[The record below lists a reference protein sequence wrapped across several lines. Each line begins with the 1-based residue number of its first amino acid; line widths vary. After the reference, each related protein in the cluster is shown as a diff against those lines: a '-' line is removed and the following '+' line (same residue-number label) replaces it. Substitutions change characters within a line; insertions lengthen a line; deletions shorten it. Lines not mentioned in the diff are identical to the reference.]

1 MNLIDC
7 HSHSHNS
14 PDADKNAL
22 AVRMAERAKEL
33 GLSAYA
39 ITDHCE
45 VSQWYSIEHYGFE
58 PNGYDD
64 YNYDKMFES
73 SMQENQKTKE
83 IIGNSFNF
91 ICGIEL
97 GQATHDF
104 ELAEKIVSDKRLDFV
119 IGSTHKLPNYDDF
132 AFIDYSKYDI
142 PDLMEKY
149 FDETYKLCKWGKFD
163 VLGHLT
169 YTLRYIEG
177 DNGIKVNMD
186 PYEEIIRES
195 FKLLVENGKGIEIN
209 TSGLRQKYGK
219 TFPDFKWVKIFKEL
233 GGEIISIGSDSHCPE
248 DIGKGI
254 KEGAEIA
261 KETGFS
267 YLCYFKERKPQFIKI
282 G

>member
-1 MNLIDC
+1 MTLQTLK
-7 HSHSHNS
+7 
-14 PDADKNAL
+14 AKNTKA
-22 AVRMAERAKEL
+22 
-33 GLSAYA
+33 
-39 ITDHCE
+39 
-45 VSQWYSIEHYGFE
+45 
-58 PNGYDD
+58 
-64 YNYDKMFES
+64 
-73 SMQENQKTKE
+73 KE
-83 IIGNSFNF
+83 IIGNRFNF

-177 DNGIKVNMD
+177 DNGIKVDMN

-195 FKLLVENGKGIEIN
+195 FKLLVENGKGIKAIN
-209 TSGLRQKYGK
+209 STSGGSYIQPKSYVEESKVSININDFDLFKLLSRVQSFITAWELTYAPQRIRQA
-219 TFPDFKWVKIFKEL
+219 KE
-233 GGEIISIGSDSHCPE
+233 IVFNST
-248 DIGKGI
+248 
-254 KEGAEIA
+254 KEGTS
-261 KETGFS
+261 K
-267 YLCYFKERKPQFIKI
+267 
-282 G
+282 

>member
-14 PDADKNAL
+14 PDADKNASVMSMIEK
-22 AVRMAERAKEL
+22 AHSL
-33 GLSAYA
+33 GLAAYA

-45 VSQWYSIEHYGFE
+45 VSQWYDIEHYGFE

-64 YNYDKMFES
+64 YGYDKMCEAS
-73 SMQENQKTKE
+73 LAECVSAKE
-83 IIGNSFNF
+83 KLDGKYNF

-104 ELAEKIVSDKRLDFV
+104 ELAEKIASDKRLDYV

-132 AFIDYSKYDI
+132 AFINYENYSI

-149 FDETYKLCKWGKFD
+149 YSETYKLCKWGKFD
-163 VLGHLT
+163 ILGHLT

-177 DNGIKVNMD
+177 DCGIHVDMK
-186 PYEEIIRES
+186 PYEEIIREC
-195 FKLLVENGKGIEIN
+195 FKLIIQNGKGIEIN

-219 TFPDFKWVKIFKEL
+219 TFPDFYWVKIYREL
-233 GGEIISIGSDSHCPE
+233 GGEILSLGSDSHCAE

-254 KEGAEIA
+254 ADGAEIA
-261 KETGFS
+261 KEAGFGH
-267 YLCYFKERKPQFIKI
+267 LAYFKNRKPEFIKI
-282 G
+282 